1 MKKYTLLFSAL
12 LMLISFNLQAQDKKQ
27 DKIAALQLK
36 VDQADA
42 LIFSAD
48 SLIEAGTTMMKE
60 AEIDLKA
67 LASEEKNLNRDHFN
81 AKKPLEKQLRSKD
94 KEEVAQAKAE
104 LKQLEDQFKADM
116 KDWNNRYKIAI
127 KNYDTGTKLVQKG
140 KANLTKAKDKKNAAE
155 KALKDA
161 EKAAK
166 K

>member
-1 MKKYTLLFSAL
+1 MNKFTLFFATLFL
-12 LMLISFNLQAQDKKQ
+12 LLCISSLAQDKKQ
-27 DKIAALQLK
+27 DKIASMQLK

-48 SLIEAGTTMMKE
+48 SLIEVGTNMMKE
-60 AEIDLKA
+60 TEIELKA
-67 LASEEKNLNRDHFN
+67 LAAEEKNLNRDYFN

-104 LKQLEDQFKADM
+104 LKQVEDQYKADM
-116 KDWNNRYKIAI
+116 KDWNNRYKVAI
-127 KNYDTGTKLVQKG
+127 KNYDGGAKLVQKG
-140 KANLTKAKDKKNAAE
+140 KSNLSKAKEKKKGAE

>member
-1 MKKYTLLFSAL
+1 MNKFTLFFATLFL
-12 LMLISFNLQAQDKKQ
+12 LLCISSLAQDKKQ
-27 DKIAALQLK
+27 DKIASMQLK

-48 SLIEAGTTMMKE
+48 SLIEVGTNMMKE
-60 AEIDLKA
+60 TEIELKA
-67 LASEEKNLNRDHFN
+67 LAAEEKNLNRDYFN
-81 AKKPLEKQLRSKD
+81 AKKPLEKQLRSRD

-104 LKQLEDQFKADM
+104 LKQVEDQYKADM
-116 KDWNNRYKIAI
+116 KDWNNRYKVAI
-127 KNYDTGTKLVQKG
+127 KNYDGGAKLVQKG
-140 KANLTKAKDKKNAAE
+140 KANLSKAKDKKKGAE

>member
-1 MKKYTLLFSAL
+1 MNKFALLFSFSIL
-12 LMLISFNLQAQDKKQ
+12 LLTICSFAQVKKQ
-27 DKIAALQLK
+27 DKVASMQLK

-48 SLIEAGTTMMKE
+48 SLIEVGINLMKD
-60 AEIDLKA
+60 AEIELKS
-67 LASEEKNLNRDHFN
+67 LAAEEKNLNRDYFN
-81 AKKPLEKQLRSKD
+81 AKKPLEKQLRSRD

-104 LKQLEDQFKADM
+104 MKQVDDQFKADM

-140 KANLTKAKDKKNAAE
+140 KANLSKAKDKKKGAE